1 MTLRKSTLDR
11 PVAMR
16 MAATEFT
23 RCADLLGSLHE
34 SDWQART
41 ECPEWDVRQMA
52 AHMLGM
58 VEMAASIREG
68 RRQNKAAIVNGE
80 FDIDALTALQ
90 VSERS
95 DWSGPQIAARFAE
108 RWPAAVKGR
117 RRTPWFMRRTA
128 IPPLP
133 VNGSEEVWSLGYLVD
148 VILTRDPW
156 THRMDISRALGR
168 EPVLT
173 ADHDGVLVAD
183 VVSEWAER
191 HGKAFTLRLTGPAGG
206 TWNVGSNGPALDL
219 DAVEFCRALSKRPS
233 AVPLDMLMS
242 TEVPF

>member
-16 MAATEFT
+16 LAATEFA
-23 RCADLLGSLHE
+23 RCADLLGSLRE
-34 SDWQART
+34 SDWHVRT

-68 RRQNKAAIVNGE
+68 RRQNKAAIVDGG

-90 VSERS
+90 VNERA
-95 DWSGPQIAARFAE
+95 DWSGPQIATRFAE

-117 RRTPWFMRRTA
+117 RRTPWFMRRTP

-191 HGKAFTLRLTGPAGG
+191 HGKAFTLRLGGPAGG
-206 TWNVGSNGPALDL
+206 TWNVGSNGPDLDL
-219 DAVEFCRALSKRPS
+219 DAVEFCRVLSKRPG